1 MKTIYEMCAADLRVI
16 AREYNMP
23 GAWKA
28 RRTEMIAYLES
39 KGYHEPTEKEQF
51 TDELKLQNDPKQ
63 TQDDSELIEEPK
75 SNKLSDKNKKPL
87 KPASGLRGYAAWVVD
102 RKTKEITTIIDEAKS
117 REEFYNSI
125 KDQYRVRLITKP
137 EKITEECKQWEIRHA
152 QNKIKKNEKYAA
164 DKEEA
169 KKLKMTVAE
178 YRKKV
183 KISQDKST

>member
-39 KGYHEPTEKEQF
+39 KGYKEQA
-51 TDELKLQNDPKQ
+51 TDELRLQN
-63 TQDDSELIEEPK
+63 DSELIEESK

-102 RKTKEITTIIDEAKS
+102 RKTKEITTIIDEANS
-117 REEFYNSI
+117 REEFYDSI

-137 EKITEECKQWEIRHA
+137 EKIIEECKQ
-152 QNKIKKNEKYAA
+152 
-164 DKEEA
+164 
-169 KKLKMTVAE
+169 
-178 YRKKV
+178 
-183 KISQDKST
+183 